1 MESVSIIGIGIA
13 TMDIYCYKN
22 KMYPGGNEYNI
33 AYNAKK
39 QGAKAA
45 FMGVFANDKVGEI
58 LEETLQKEQ
67 IDTSHSHHEEGSS
80 GYALVDLKD
89 GDRVFI
95 DWNKKGVTDLY
106 PFEFTKEEIEY
117 IKEFDIRLG
126 DVNGNI
132 GNLSGGNA
140 QKVIIAR
147 ELSANPKLLIACQP
161 TRGVDIG
168 SIEFIH
174 KQILKFRDAGNT
186 VILISSE
193 LSEIMSLSDRVIV
206 MYKGK
211 ISGEV
216 SPKEVSMAA
225 MGLLMA
231 GIGKEEQDHEKER

>member
-1 MESVSIIGIGIA
+1 MAAILSIIYFNSRSTINEQTGTDRTSPEEINV
-13 TMDIYCYKN
+13 N
-22 KMYPGGNEYNI
+22 KSVVECGVANEYFVVKDIVSKYYKYSGDLDIKADNLEVYRQAI
-33 AYNAKK
+33 NQEEMKK
-39 QGAKAA
+39 
-45 FMGVFANDKVGEI
+45 
-58 LEETLQKEQ
+58 
-67 IDTSHSHHEEGSS
+67 
-80 GYALVDLKD
+80 Y
-89 GDRVFI
+89 
-95 DWNKKGVTDLY
+95 
-106 PFEFTKEEIEY
+106 KEEEAKERREIANEMLYSMLNSTY

>member
-1 MESVSIIGIGIA
+1 MS
-13 TMDIYCYKN
+13 
-22 KMYPGGNEYNI
+22 
-33 AYNAKK
+33 
-39 QGAKAA
+39 
-45 FMGVFANDKVGEI
+45 
-58 LEETLQKEQ
+58 
-67 IDTSHSHHEEGSS
+67 
-80 GYALVDLKD
+80 
-89 GDRVFI
+89 
-95 DWNKKGVTDLY
+95 
-106 PFEFTKEEIEY
+106 PF
-117 IKEFDIRLG
+117 
-126 DVNGNI
+126 
-132 GNLSGGNA
+132 
-140 QKVIIAR
+140 
-147 ELSANPKLLIACQP
+147 SAVACQP